1 MMTVSFIILLL
12 FCLPWLLIGFVYP
25 WQVLA
30 VYVWKHPEQKRL
42 SFLALP
48 YRAIAHFTRS
58 GWEKFC
64 VVHIGELPSCHLR
77 KWLYQGLGATCGSHV
92 VFRYGTEIWCSH
104 WLKVGKGSIG
114 GYNMLLDARNGIEIG
129 RYVNFSANVSVYTE
143 QHDHRAADFS
153 CNTGIKKKVTI
164 GDRVWIGPN
173 AILLPGITIGEG
185 AVVAAGS
192 VVTHDVAPYTV
203 VGGIPAK
210 KINDRP
216 RELTYVFE
224 GKESRI
230 Y

>member
-1 MMTVSFIILLL
+1 
-12 FCLPWLLIGFVYP
+12 
-25 WQVLA
+25 
-30 VYVWKHPEQKRL
+30 
-42 SFLALP
+42 
-48 YRAIAHFTRS
+48 
-58 GWEKFC
+58 
-64 VVHIGELPSCHLR
+64 
-77 KWLYQGLGATCGSHV
+77 
-92 VFRYGTEIWCSH
+92 
-104 WLKVGKGSIG
+104 
-114 GYNMLLDARNGIEIG
+114 MLLDARNGIEIG

>member
-1 MMTVSFIILLL
+1 
-12 FCLPWLLIGFVYP
+12 
-25 WQVLA
+25 
-30 VYVWKHPEQKRL
+30 
-42 SFLALP
+42 
-48 YRAIAHFTRS
+48 
-58 GWEKFC
+58 
-64 VVHIGELPSCHLR
+64 
-77 KWLYQGLGATCGSHV
+77 
-92 VFRYGTEIWCSH
+92 
-104 WLKVGKGSIG
+104 
-114 GYNMLLDARNGIEIG
+114 MLLDARNGIEIG

-143 QHDHRAADFS
+143 QHDH
-153 CNTGIKKKVTI
+153 
-164 GDRVWIGPN
+164 RVWIGPN

>member
-12 FCLPWLLIGFVYP
+12 FCLPWLSIGFVYP
-25 WQVLA
+25 WQALA
-30 VYVWKHPEQKRL
+30 VYVWKHPEQKRF

-64 VVHIGELPSCHLR
+64 VVHIGKVPSCHLR